1 MAPDSF
7 HDSSVEAMFLR
18 NDAGFALSDLFFAK
32 AFFNEDGHNGSD
44 HAPNLVARF
53 AEQSMLLPIGKA

>member
-1 MAPDSF
+1 
-7 HDSSVEAMFLR
+7 MFLR

-32 AFFNEDGHNGSD
+32 AFFNQDGHNGLD

>member
-18 NDAGFALSDLFFAK
+18 NDAGLALSDLFFAK
-32 AFFNEDGHNGSD
+32 AFFNEDGIMTHRITRRICSLD
-44 HAPNLVARF
+44 PPNNRCSSL
-53 AEQSMLLPIGKA
+53 